1 MIKKL
6 FSFLNIIILI
16 ILISFKK
23 NKGEHNMK
31 KIYMKP
37 EMEEM
42 KISFHNALMDAS
54 QPGAKIDDNQ
64 DPIDPGTIESNSGSL
79 WGDED

>member
-1 MIKKL
+1 
-6 FSFLNIIILI
+6 
-16 ILISFKK
+16 
-23 NKGEHNMK
+23 MK

-42 KISFHNALMDAS
+42 RISFHNALMDAS

-79 WGDED
+79 WSDED

>member
-1 MIKKL
+1 MIKK
-6 FSFLNIIILI
+6 I
-16 ILISFKK
+16 ILISEYNYSNYSHFFQK
-23 NKGEHNMK
+23 NKGEQKMK

-37 EMEEM
+37 ETEEM
-42 KISFHNALMDAS
+42 KISFQNALMDAS

-79 WGDED
+79 WGDEE